1 MSSKVPAP
9 FSNKTV
15 LQLIVIS
22 YVFSVVRSQTTAA
35 PGCPPP
41 TPVAK
46 LVQFINGVDVNSQS
60 ADWYPVGTRATAQC
74 RSPGEMRLMGN
85 RNGQTCRSDGKWS
98 GQPPCCGDVTRRIS
112 VTGGAVQRVMPDGG
126 LTVFVSSNTDYVEVR
141 CSIDREEPLLEAPHI
156 TVDNVRVQMQSIRGD
171 SGRVS
176 YMTFSPV
183 QATDS
188 GEFGC
193 RKSANP
199 SSPNN
204 LRIEFKEFSLSNQLQ
219 LNCPADIVQATDPG
233 RDIATVTWPEPTA
246 LTTSEIVELN
256 NTHSPGDIFP
266 IGETTVV
273 YSFKNAANEVAVC
286 RFTITVIDEEK
297 PTFLTCPNDFDV
309 GTGPDSAM
317 AVVEWAPII
326 ALDNSRVISAPEGNY
341 QSGTTFPTG
350 ETLVSYMARDEAGNV
365 EFCNF
370 TVSVSD
376 HEPPTIYNCPQSV
389 VASITNMSVNSVP
402 VYWTEPTVTD
412 NTEYYS
418 LHSTRE
424 PGNQFFYGTTDV
436 VYTARD
442 MSNNENICVF
452 QVTVLDK
459 VSPVFADCPAS
470 QAHYLGQN
478 ETEVAV
484 YWRRP
489 AAGDNI
495 DIVGPTVP
503 SHTPGERFGLG
514 THTVTYTARDL
525 AGNNGTCAFNV
536 TIKIAQCQDEVT
548 PFSEGVLTWTS
559 AFPHELKPSLERCSV
574 YTEKAGNFRALRECM
589 PDEDQGAVWL
599 EPRLNDCGEV
609 RDSIDLDDLQ
619 KVSVGEGNVME
630 VSQAVAKT
638 VSNMTSELADNLEP
652 VASILQNIVNA
663 GSPSVE
669 VTEAVIETVDSVVM
683 SVSRQGTLDRSG
695 EDKEAPS
702 SAKASSSIVQSLEAQ
717 ISLVADDATSLEV
730 TQRSLAVTVVTLK
743 PYQQDEETQFL
754 SVLDE
759 DDPDSTTLQDGD
771 VQTVPKKARGDSM
784 GMSWPIDTSITMP
797 ADLGTQAAE
806 SLGYDD
812 PGPLHVSFVLYQTDA
827 LFPLKNATGLFS
839 VNTTGEYFT
848 SGRVISATVE
858 GVQLVNLSQ
867 PVIVEFTPH
876 QDWNESIGV
885 AECVFWDF
893 SLDNGTGDWSS
904 DGCSYVEFNEGRIV
918 CHCKHLTN
926 FAVLMAMK
934 DESLTLVEQF
944 VLDFISAVGCAL
956 SIAGVSLTL
965 FTFIVFGNLR
975 ATRSRQ
981 ILMHLCTALLCLYV
995 AFLAGIDATE
1005 NGAACTAVAAIIHYF
1020 TLASMCWMGVEAHNM
1035 YLLLVR
1041 SSRVG
1046 SLA

>member
-370 TVSVSD
+370 TVSVS
-376 HEPPTIYNCPQSV
+376 
-389 VASITNMSVNSVP
+389 
-402 VYWTEPTVTD
+402 
-412 NTEYYS
+412 
-418 LHSTRE
+418 
-424 PGNQFFYGTTDV
+424 
-436 VYTARD
+436 
-442 MSNNENICVF
+442 
-452 QVTVLDK
+452 DK